1 MSPRRP
7 RSIEVP
13 GVAHRTAPIPL
24 GARVGDL
31 IMSSGISG
39 IDAAT
44 GKLAE
49 GSAEQARCAFEN
61 MRSLVVNGGG
71 CLEDVLRLT
80 VHVRDDSLREHVNT
94 HWLAFFPDPED
105 RPARHIVVHAPQ
117 GQALLQLEVVALV
130 QERTPAG
137 HAGDAR

>member
-1 MSPRRP
+1 
-7 RSIEVP
+7 
-13 GVAHRTAPIPL
+13 
-24 GARVGDL
+24 
-31 IMSSGISG
+31 MSSGISG

-44 GKLAE
+44 GKLVE
-49 GSAEQARCAFEN
+49 GAAEQARCAFEN

-80 VHVRDDSLREHVNT
+80 VHVRDDSMREHVNT